1 MAEMTQQNAP
11 VTEAPAP
18 AAPPARPSGTS
29 NQKKKQRKKVRNTII
44 ALVVLAVLAVGGF
57 FLYRF
62 LTAKEA
68 VNSQIQTQPA
78 QISSIQSMVQG
89 SGNAK
94 AKDTAAITLTQG
106 GTVQEVFVTA
116 GDTVT
121 EGQPLYTIRSQAA
134 EDEVTAA
141 QEKVSNLQKDMAD
154 LHKALNNLTVRAPFA
169 GKLIEVSEFETGSTV
184 SSGASVATLVNDK
197 KLKLSL
203 YFSYAYENDIYVG
216 QSVSVSIPAV
226 MDSFTGSVE
235 QVNKVHYITP
245 EGADHFEVVVAFDNP
260 GTLTEGMTASAALT
274 AANGTPIYP
283 YENGTT
289 KYYETRKIVTE
300 AGGPLLSANLL
311 CYSNVSA
318 GQTLLSMGSD
328 TIDSDIRAKQ
338 KEIDDAMEK
347 LTEAQKALNNF
358 NAVAPID
365 GTVTTCTLAEGAEVK
380 SGDTVIIIS
389 NTTTMLVN
397 ITVDDRNIS
406 FVKPGMTV
414 DLTDWNGNVF
424 TGTVSSINTGSAEAG
439 QGMTSFPVTL
449 TVDNYDG
456 SLLEGVWLDY
466 SFVASQS
473 DDCIVVPMQ
482 SVKYVSDENGETA
495 SVVFIKAD
503 SKPENTVAIDIP
515 PTEPGATPLYPSESE
530 GFYPVPV
537 TTGLSDNYN
546 VEIKEGLTGDEE
558 VFVNY
563 YVEQAWG

>member
-169 GKLIEVSEFETGSTV
+169 GKLVEVSEFETGSTV

-283 YENGTT
+283 YENGAT

-318 GQTLLSMGSD
+318 GQVLLSMGSD

>member
-283 YENGTT
+283 YENGAT

-318 GQTLLSMGSD
+318 GQVLLSMGSD

>member
-18 AAPPARPSGTS
+18 AAPTARPSGTS

-62 LTAKEA
+62 LTEKEA

-530 GFYPVPV
+530 GFYPGPV
-537 TTGLSDNYN
+537 TTGLSDTYN

>member
-245 EGADHFEVVVAFDNP
+245 EGADHFEVVVVFDNP

-283 YENGTT
+283 YENGAT

-318 GQTLLSMGSD
+318 GQVLLSMGSD

>member
-1 MAEMTQQNAP
+1 
-11 VTEAPAP
+11 
-18 AAPPARPSGTS
+18 
-29 NQKKKQRKKVRNTII
+29 
-44 ALVVLAVLAVGGF
+44 
-57 FLYRF
+57 
-62 LTAKEA
+62 
-68 VNSQIQTQPA
+68 
-78 QISSIQSMVQG
+78 
-89 SGNAK
+89 
-94 AKDTAAITLTQG
+94 
-106 GTVQEVFVTA
+106 
-116 GDTVT
+116 
-121 EGQPLYTIRSQAA
+121 
-134 EDEVTAA
+134 
-141 QEKVSNLQKDMAD
+141 
-154 LHKALNNLTVRAPFA
+154 
-169 GKLIEVSEFETGSTV
+169 
-184 SSGASVATLVNDK
+184 
-197 KLKLSL
+197 
-203 YFSYAYENDIYVG
+203 
-216 QSVSVSIPAV
+216 

-283 YENGTT
+283 YENGAT

-318 GQTLLSMGSD
+318 GQVLLSMGSD

-530 GFYPVPV
+530 GSYPVPV

>member
-18 AAPPARPSGTS
+18 AAPTARPSGTS

-62 LTAKEA
+62 LTEKEA

-283 YENGTT
+283 YENGAT

-318 GQTLLSMGSD
+318 GQVLLSMGSD

-495 SVVFIKAD
+495 SVVFIKVD

>member
-18 AAPPARPSGTS
+18 TAPTARPSGTS

-62 LTAKEA
+62 LTEKEA

>member
-18 AAPPARPSGTS
+18 AAPTARPSGTS

-62 LTAKEA
+62 LTEKEA

-283 YENGTT
+283 YENGAT

-318 GQTLLSMGSD
+318 GQVLLSMGSD

-563 YVEQAWG
+563 YDEQAWG

>member
-18 AAPPARPSGTS
+18 AAPTARPSGTS

-283 YENGTT
+283 YENGAT

>member
-18 AAPPARPSGTS
+18 AAPTARPSGTS

-62 LTAKEA
+62 LTEKEA

-169 GKLIEVSEFETGSTV
+169 GKLVEVSEFETGSTD

>member
-18 AAPPARPSGTS
+18 AAPPAHPSGTS

>member
-283 YENGTT
+283 YENGAT

-318 GQTLLSMGSD
+318 GQVLLSMGSD

-424 TGTVSSINTGSAEAG
+424 TGTVSSINPGSAEAG

>member
-18 AAPPARPSGTS
+18 AAPPAHPSGTS

-235 QVNKVHYITP
+235 QVNKVPYITP

-283 YENGTT
+283 YENGAT

-318 GQTLLSMGSD
+318 GQVLLSMGSD

>member
-283 YENGTT
+283 YENGAT

-495 SVVFIKAD
+495 SVVFIKVD

>member
-62 LTAKEA
+62 LTENEA

-283 YENGTT
+283 YENGAT

-318 GQTLLSMGSD
+318 GQVLLSMGSD

>member
-62 LTAKEA
+62 LTEKET

>member
-44 ALVVLAVLAVGGF
+44 ALAVLAVGGF

-283 YENGTT
+283 YENGAT

-318 GQTLLSMGSD
+318 GQVLLSMGSD

>member
-1 MAEMTQQNAP
+1 MAEMIQQNAP

-18 AAPPARPSGTS
+18 AAPTARPSGTS

-62 LTAKEA
+62 LTEKEA

-283 YENGTT
+283 YENGAT

-318 GQTLLSMGSD
+318 GQVLLSMGSD

>member
-44 ALVVLAVLAVGGF
+44 ALVVLAVLAAGGF

-169 GKLIEVSEFETGSTV
+169 GKLVEVSEFETGSTV

-283 YENGTT
+283 YENGAT

-318 GQTLLSMGSD
+318 GQVLLSMGSD